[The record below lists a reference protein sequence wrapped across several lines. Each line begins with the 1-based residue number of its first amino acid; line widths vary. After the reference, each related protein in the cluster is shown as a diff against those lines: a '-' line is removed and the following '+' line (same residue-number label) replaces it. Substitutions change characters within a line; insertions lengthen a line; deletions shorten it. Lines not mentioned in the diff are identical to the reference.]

1 MDGAAMGEKY
11 VMTGGFLDGFEAS
24 FAKKEC
30 ILAEKHY
37 PLGYLLSI

>member
-1 MDGAAMGEKY
+1 MGEKY

-37 PLGYLLSI
+37 PLVYLLSI